1 MPETEQISP
10 LENTM
15 KSFAAVDV
23 TGTTIGGS
31 LEHFQ
36 KKLAGQGMS
45 FSQFLL
51 DSYVRKWTGEELAHA
66 LKIRTALV
74 LGLQEFLVSRGIIN
88 IDRVSLSPVTDPL
101 CHSVEH
107 VPVIL
112 FQDTPYRTTHS
123 MIYSKMLACISP
135 HVPGVYIDSP
145 NIRLELP
152 SDTSRHKYLI
162 DFSQMDIELKRT
174 QVLSEEEYFDRPQET
189 AATLA
194 RERDRALDF
203 FEDLIIYSV
212 KKILALAG
220 ESLAALGVTLAVPQ
234 KPFPRFYKDEE
245 EGHED
250 SSLEKRLGQKA
261 GVQFFWVLGLLRE
274 NYDLVY
280 PYLSRDGKRP
290 ARGSISSRQVFNYDL
305 CAAPLYT
312 DGTLGSAYEVLSG
325 GLREW
330 VYDAIVARLLDNGIL
345 REAPRFDEKGNL
357 LNMAALEGYGPFI
370 AVAHMR
376 TEQGQGLFPQ
386 VFGGGLGI
394 ERTLFALLH
403 GPQVKD
409 IDEVT
414 CFGKNPDKSLPF
426 LF

>member
-1 MPETEQISP
+1 
-10 LENTM
+10 M
-15 KSFAAVDV
+15 KSFTAVDV
-23 TGTTIGGS
+23 TGTTIGAS
-31 LEHFQ
+31 LERFQ
-36 KKLAGQGMS
+36 KKLAERGTS
-45 FSQFLL
+45 FSEFLL
-51 DSYVRKWTGEELAHA
+51 DAYIRKWTSEELAHA

-74 LGLQEFLVSRGIIN
+74 LGLQEFLVSRGILN

-123 MIYSKMLACISP
+123 MIYSKMLACMSP

-174 QVLSEEEYFDRPQET
+174 QMLSEEEYFDRPQET
-189 AATLA
+189 AMTLTQ
-194 RERDRALDF
+194 EWHLALDF

-212 KKILALAG
+212 KKILALA
-220 ESLAALGVTLAVPQ
+220 SDDLTALGVTLAVPQ

-245 EGHED
+245 EDHET
-250 SSLEKRLGQKA
+250 SSLERRLGEKA

-280 PYLSRDGKRP
+280 PYLSREGKRP
-290 ARGSISSRQVFNYDL
+290 ARENISSRQIFNYDL

-345 REAPRFDEKGNL
+345 REAPRFD
-357 LNMAALEGYGPFI
+357 
-370 AVAHMR
+370 
-376 TEQGQGLFPQ
+376 
-386 VFGGGLGI
+386 
-394 ERTLFALLH
+394 
-403 GPQVKD
+403 
-409 IDEVT
+409 
-414 CFGKNPDKSLPF
+414 
-426 LF
+426 